1 MWKSC
6 GAEVIIS
13 TSDVTTEEGCEALL
27 NEAIQLGPIAG
38 IFNLAV
44 VLRDGIFQN
53 LDVKTFNES
62 LAPKALATLNLDK
75 ISRKLCQNLKHFVVF
90 SSVSCGI
97 GNAGQSNY
105 GFANSVMERIIE
117 SRHEAG
123 LSAKAIQW
131 GAIGDVGLLA
141 DFQLANMN
149 KDIGGTLPQAIS
161 SCLEVLDDLLTSSFP
176 IVSSMVM
183 ADKKFGDTRKGNFID
198 MIIKIMGIRD
208 RKSISMDSTLTQLGI
223 DSLMGVEIQQLL
235 ERDFDMIL
243 TSQELRSMTLAQLE
257 KRSMTKGG
265 SEGSLIESGVPDEV
279 SWMKLLMEGVINIET
294 MEVASFE
301 TILKANDAENS
312 STKVIIIPGFYGVA
326 ADIYKNLA
334 KDFEH
339 PAFVLQLVESSDCL
353 ELDEIVDLIAPK
365 ILDVIKS
372 SDNFILIAHSFGSL
386 LALKIA
392 KILEEN
398 GRNCGEIIQ
407 LDGSPQYIHR
417 LAHKMFSNQEN
428 DEKLRNGISMVLFE
442 IFHKFVDEAT
452 VKEAFLSHDKWEEK
466 LAVLIKAAN
475 GKIPL
480 QVDHI
485 LSNILNAVINRFKIC
500 LHTKEESFARLES
513 TRVSLIKATKSAI
526 HGIHQDYGLARYC
539 NSPLRIHVVEGDHVT
554 ILNNPELSKFIKESF
569 ENKN

>member
-1 MWKSC
+1 MWKFC
-6 GAEVIIS
+6 GAEVIVS
-13 TSDVTTEEGCEALL
+13 TSDVTTEEGCETLL
-27 NEAIQLGPIAG
+27 NEAINLGPLGG

-75 ISRKLCQNLKHFVVF
+75 ISRKLCENLKHFVVF

-105 GFANSVMERIIE
+105 GLANSVMERIIE

-161 SCLEVLDDLLTSSFP
+161 SCLEVLDDLLTSNYP
-176 IVSSMVM
+176 IVSSMVV
-183 ADKKFGDTRKGNFID
+183 ADKQSGDNRKGNFID

-265 SEGSLIESGVPDEV
+265 SEGSSITSEVPDEV
-279 SWMKLLMEGVINIET
+279 SWMKLLLQGVINTET

-301 TILKANDAENS
+301 TILKVNNAGNS
-312 STKVIIIPGFYGVA
+312 STKVLIIPGFYGVA

-334 KDFEH
+334 KDLEH

-353 ELDEIVDLIAPK
+353 EIDEIVELIAPK
-365 ILDVIKS
+365 VLEVIS
-372 SDNFILIAHSFGSL
+372 TSDNFILIAHSFGSL
-386 LALKIA
+386 IALKIA
-392 KILEEN
+392 KLFEEN
-398 GRNCGEIIQ
+398 GRNCGQVIH

-417 LAHKMFSNQEN
+417 LAHKMFSNHEN
-428 DEKLRNGISMVLFE
+428 DEKLRSGISMVLFD
-442 IFHKFVDEAT
+442 IFHKFVDESI

-466 LAVLIKAAN
+466 YMALIKAAN

-480 QVDHI
+480 EVDHV
-485 LSNILNAVINRFKIC
+485 LSNILNAVINRFKMC
-500 LHTKEESFARLES
+500 LHTKEESFSRLES
-513 TRVSLIKATKSAI
+513 TRVSLIKATKSSI
-526 HGIHQDYGLARYC
+526 NGIHQDYGLARYC
-539 NSPLRIHVVEGDHVT
+539 SSPLKIHVVDGDHVT
-554 ILNNPELSKFIKESF
+554 ILSNPELTKIINEVL
-569 ENKN
+569 